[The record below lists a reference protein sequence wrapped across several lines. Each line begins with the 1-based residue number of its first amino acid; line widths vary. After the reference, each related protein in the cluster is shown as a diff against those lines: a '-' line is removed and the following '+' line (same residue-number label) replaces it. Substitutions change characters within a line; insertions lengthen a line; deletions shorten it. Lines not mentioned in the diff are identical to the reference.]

1 MSSYFLCEDFRKQ
14 IAIQKDAIVSKT
26 VHRDEHVKV
35 VLFAF
40 GSGQE
45 LSQHT
50 AAVPAI
56 VEILQGEAR
65 VTIASDEQEMT
76 SGGWLYMQPHVTHAI
91 YARTD
96 LFLLLTM
103 LTGSAAKSSG

>member
-1 MSSYFLCEDFRKQ
+1 M
-14 IAIQKDAIVSKT
+14 
-26 VHRDEHVKV
+26 

-65 VTIASDEQEMT
+65 VTIASDERRT
-76 SGGWLYMQPHVTHAI
+76 SSPGWLYMQRHVTHAI

-103 LTGSAAKSSG
+103 LTGSAAKSSV